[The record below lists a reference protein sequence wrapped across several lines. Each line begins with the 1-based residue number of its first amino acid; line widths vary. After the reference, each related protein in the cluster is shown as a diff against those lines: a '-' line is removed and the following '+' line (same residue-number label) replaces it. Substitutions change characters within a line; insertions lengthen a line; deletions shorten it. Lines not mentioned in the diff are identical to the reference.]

1 MSQSMDSP
9 ARMLQIKV
17 VCTMKSVEQQQGL
30 GDTNFSSFKEVCVP
44 VGVLK
49 LIGKIHV
56 GQRKNMVVSLK

>member
-1 MSQSMDSP
+1 
-9 ARMLQIKV
+9 
-17 VCTMKSVEQQQGL
+17 MKSVEQQQGL
-30 GDTNFSSFKEVCVP
+30 GDTNFSSFKKVCVP